1 MEQIGFGKSKT
12 EPAMGHVKAL
22 KCENSFYV
30 ISKRQYM
37 LVQKKTKRKRPVFH
51 TDKPVYIAGINI

>member
-12 EPAMGHVKAL
+12 VPAIGYVKAL

-37 LVQKKTKRKRPVFH
+37 LVQKKTKRRKPVFH
-51 TDKPVYIAGINI
+51 SDKPVYIDGINI

>member
-12 EPAMGHVKAL
+12 EPAMGHVNAL
-22 KCENSFYV
+22 KCENRFYV

-37 LVQKKTKRKRPVFH
+37 FVQKKTKRRKPVFL
-51 TDKPVYIAGINI
+51 TDKPVYIDGINI